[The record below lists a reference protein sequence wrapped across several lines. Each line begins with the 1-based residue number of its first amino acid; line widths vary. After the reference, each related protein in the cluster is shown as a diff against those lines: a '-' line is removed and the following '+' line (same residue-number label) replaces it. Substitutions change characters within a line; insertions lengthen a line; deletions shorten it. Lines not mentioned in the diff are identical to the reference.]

1 MNIQNN
7 AVKLAVF
14 LSYARDYILFCGAPL
29 PIDQLGPESLSI
41 LSALQARGLL
51 TSLKEG
57 NDLFIWI
64 TPEGAALA
72 AQHGLEVSA

>member
-1 MNIQNN
+1 MNIENN
-7 AVKLAVF
+7 PVKLAVF
-14 LSYARDYILFCGAPL
+14 LSYARDYIRLVGAPL
-29 PIDQLGPESLSI
+29 PLDQLGPESLSI

-64 TPEGAALA
+64 TPDGAALA
-72 AQHGLEVSA
+72 AQHGVEV